1 MSILSTSILGC
12 NAMFLGEN
20 VEAVKKAGTDFVHV
34 DIMDGVYVKNI
45 AFGPKTV
52 SDIKSFSDTKVEV
65 HLELH
70 NPENYVEMFDQAGAD
85 ALVFQLGT
93 TTNPIRLL
101 KEIHA
106 RGMMAGIALN
116 PADPWENLKH
126 LTDYADYIIMMSVE
140 PGFGNQVFEESVYQK
155 VRELKEFLT
164 ANGRKIPIG
173 VDGSVNLERAQK
185 LKTLGADWFIVGS
198 AIFSSGSRE
207 DQVAKFRTII
217 G

>member
-1 MSILSTSILGC
+1 MSILSASILGC
-12 NAMFLGEN
+12 NAMFLGESI
-20 VEAVKKAGTDFVHV
+20 EAAAKAGADFVHV

-93 TTNPIRLL
+93 TANPIRLL
-101 KEIHA
+101 KEIQT

-126 LTDYADYIIMMSVE
+126 LADYADYIIMMGVE

-155 VRELKEFLT
+155 VGELKEFFVS
-164 ANGRKIPIG
+164 NRKDIPIG
-173 VDGSVNLERAQK
+173 VDGSVDLERAHK
-185 LKTLGADWFIVGS
+185 LKALGADWFIVGS
-198 AIFSSGSRE
+198 AIFSAGSRK
-207 DQVAKFRTII
+207 DQISKFRTII